1 MKSFYPKPLNFFS
14 GFVIYKYKLKNITTM
29 NQEYM
34 TIECYDCH
42 EVINFTEDDIIDR
55 YYVVCPDCGQHLV
68 ILE

>member
-1 MKSFYPKPLNFFS
+1 
-14 GFVIYKYKLKNITTM
+14 M

-42 EVINFTEDDIIDR
+42 EVINFTEDDIIDG